1 MVIGITGRIGSGKS
15 EVARIFQKN
24 GFTLIDVDQMG
35 HNLLENEKIK
45 RKIKEMFGNSPFKD
59 GKIDKKGL
67 GEIVFKDKDILYLFN
82 LIVHPPLIRE
92 LVTIVEEQ
100 RNIAR
105 LVVDCALIFEWGIE
119 KLFDYVVLVKCNEEK
134 IIERMVKVGRTE
146 EETKT
151 ILSVQLPDKEK
162 LKKADFVID
171 NNGRLSELKKKT
183 MQILEKA
190 GSG

>member
-35 HNLLENEKIK
+35 YNLLENEKIK

-59 GKIDKKGL
+59 VKIDKKGL